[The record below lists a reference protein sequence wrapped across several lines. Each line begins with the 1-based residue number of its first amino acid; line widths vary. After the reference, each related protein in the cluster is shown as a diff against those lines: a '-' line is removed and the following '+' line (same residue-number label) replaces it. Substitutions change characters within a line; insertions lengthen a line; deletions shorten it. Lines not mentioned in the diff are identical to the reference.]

1 MNFTLNFKLENALRN
16 ADISKVLNKILDKLD
31 KQSVDERT
39 NKLTVSIDEKNFPA
53 LYEPIEINDDIELE
67 NNINLLVKE
76 KIFELLEKNK
86 KSECLPLCDKKAKL
100 IFNDEFEN
108 ILRTFY
114 DREISTDN
122 WVEILEDYFSKDS
135 ELYCLL
141 KNNPFKIEGKS
152 NQEIIEKLSI
162 WIKKEN
168 KSSSQRQESARCFW
182 GLSKMFDKRDEFNNY
197 FALESMSITL
207 LIHSKSEI
215 INDVLFIENLD
226 TFYSAIKSSNP
237 IFDNFVLIYSSGYK
251 VSAKRV
257 RNRNGSKMFFT
268 DDCAFSNE
276 GKKDFISWFY
286 SEKEMNVNTFFWG
299 DLDFSGID
307 ILASLRFNFPN
318 LRAWEEAYSK
328 MLNALDF
335 GHSPIL
341 AKKENQREPRLSGC
355 TYADNVLLPALKKKK
370 LFLDQEFINM

>member
-122 WVEILEDYFSKDS
+122 WADILEDYFPKDS

-141 KNNPFKIEGKS
+141 KNNLFKIEGKS
-152 NQEIIEKLSI
+152 NQEIIEKLNI
-162 WIKKEN
+162 WIKQDK
-168 KSSSQRQESARCFW
+168 KSNSQRQESARCFW
-182 GLSKMFDKRDEFNNY
+182 GLSKIFDKREEFNNY
-197 FALESMSITL
+197 FGLESMSITL
-207 LIHSKSEI
+207 LIHPKTKSAKDI
-215 INDVLFIENLD
+215 LFIENLD
-226 TFYSAIKSSNP
+226 TFHSAIESSNS
-237 IFDNFVLIYSSGYK
+237 IFDDFVLIYSAGYK
-251 VSAKRV
+251 LGAKRV

>member
-1 MNFTLNFKLENALRN
+1 MNFTLNSKIENALRN
-16 ADISKVLNKILDKLD
+16 EDISKVLNKILDKLD
-31 KQSVDERT
+31 NQAVFDRT
-39 NKLTVSIDEKNFPA
+39 NRLKESINEKTFPA
-53 LYEPIEINDDIELE
+53 LYEPLEINDDIELE
-67 NNINLLVKE
+67 DNINLLIKE
-76 KIFELLEKNK
+76 KIFDLQQNK

-114 DREISTDN
+114 DREVRTDN
-122 WVEILEDYFSKDS
+122 WEYILENYFPKDS

-141 KNNPFKIEGKS
+141 KNNPFKIEEKT

-197 FALESMSITL
+197 FALESMSVTL
-207 LIHSKSEI
+207 LIHSKKEI

-226 TFYSAIKSSNP
+226 TFYSAIESSNT

-251 VSAKRV
+251 ASAKRV

-286 SEKEMNVNTFFWG
+286 LEKEMNINTFFWG

-307 ILASLRFNFPN
+307 ILASLKSNFSN
-318 LRAWEEAYSK
+318 LKAWEAAYSK
-328 MLNALDF
+328 MLDSLDS

-355 TYADNVLLPALKKKK
+355 TYADDILLPALKEKK
-370 LFLDQEFINM
+370 LFLDQEFIDLA